1 ANPAAIAA
9 IEPKFAVAA
18 QSATAL
24 IATSVIV
31 TSILVPIITAMYH
44 KRYAKTANNTQTND
58 INLEQ
63 SAAS

>member
-1 ANPAAIAA
+1 M
-9 IEPKFAVAA
+9 
-18 QSATAL
+18 
-24 IATSVIV
+24 